1 MPADMA
7 AEKRKSIRLSA
18 GEREIIASMFMKTLT
33 PAFIAIILSSVVL
46 YAGFVFLMRKT
57 GFNNYGINPAGS
69 TQNVSQFI
77 TTYAFIAITN
87 VLLILSLSI
96 AILYITLRHLVM
108 PLLRITREVRERLS
122 ASPGQGIII
131 RKTDKLLVPLVD
143 LINTLMTQAR
153 HRTTEARTG
162 NN

>member
-1 MPADMA
+1 MA
-7 AEKRKSIRLSA
+7 AEKRKPVRLSA

-33 PAFIAIILSSVVL
+33 PAFITIILSSGVL
-46 YAGFVFLMRKT
+46 YAGLLFLMRKT

-77 TTYAFIAITN
+77 AAYSFIAIIN

-108 PLLRITREVRERLS
+108 PLLRITREVRERSS
-122 ASPGQGIII
+122 ASPFQGIVI

-143 LINTLMTQAR
+143 LINALMKQAR
-153 HRTTEARTG
+153 RD
-162 NN
+162 